1 MIYINFLFR
10 KKEVNIVLKK
20 LLCAAFLMTIS
31 LNANDYSPYYP
42 ASDPYQNYSGS
53 PDRVEN
59 YYVQGADVYPPPTP
73 GCTTSTYP
81 YEAYPGLAYE
91 SSISTLKIVTTVVVG
106 VALIALIVVVFKN
119 TPCNNG
125 HCH

>member
-1 MIYINFLFR
+1 M
-10 KKEVNIVLKK
+10 LKK
-20 LLCAAFLMTIS
+20 LLGAVFLMS
-31 LNANDYSPYYP
+31 LSLQTMSLHANDYSPCYLP
-42 ASDPYQNYSGS
+42 SNPYQNYSES
-53 PDRVEN
+53 PERVES

-91 SSISTLKIVTTVVVG
+91 ESISTIKIVTTVVVG
-106 VALIALIVVVFKN
+106 VALITLIVIAFKN
-119 TPCNNG
+119 TPCNNNNNHA